1 MSFEDLPPDWPH
13 RPLTDPA
20 LVADVLDLIV
30 TDRARDRGA
39 VHVLLCDRDAR
50 LVLPIAVD
58 EPDRAASRALRVR
71 VVSTL
76 LRAAEREHEPG
87 SVLIAIA
94 RRGGLSATADDIL
107 WAESV
112 LAALGD
118 WHLLGVHVVT
128 RSGSRPVPRASRVA

>member
-1 MSFEDLPPDWPH
+1 MYCCATATPDS
-13 RPLTDPA
+13 
-20 LVADVLDLIV
+20 
-30 TDRARDRGA
+30 
-39 VHVLLCDRDAR
+39 
-50 LVLPIAVD
+50 VLPIAVD

-71 VVSTL
+71 VVSML

-87 SVLIAIA
+87 SVMVAIA